1 MEVAQKG
8 RWAVTTLFS
17 VNGFVTGAWAVQIA
31 QLVPRFHITDK
42 VIGHLILIFGLG
54 ALFMMPMSGMAM
66 EKYGSQRVV
75 RIFSIA
81 ASVALIPVGFAPDIY
96 WLAPVLFLLGA
107 MIGAMNVAMNSNAV
121 AVEKALSRTVLS
133 SCHCFWSI
141 GLFISGLIG
150 GYLVKQFGF
159 LMHLFLI
166 SAISLAITL
175 SVYPHIIKDK
185 SIKIKR
191 LIKGKQPHRSCTIY
205 FIGVI
210 ALLAMIPECAVVDWS
225 SRYLL
230 KNLNATTE
238 TASLSFACFAG
249 TMAIFR
255 FMGDFIRNRFNAILV
270 MRSSS
275 LLAGIGLLAAAMAS
289 HPWQATVAFA
299 IAGIGIANLVP
310 IAFSAAGNQPDI
322 STNTGMSIVTTIG
335 YLGTLLAPAPIGLV
349 AEITGFPAVYTGMA
363 AMLGMIMLLAPLI
376 RVKASV
382 KFDANLMR

>member
-1 MEVAQKG
+1 MEIAQKG
-8 RWAVTTLFS
+8 RWAVTTLFF
-17 VNGFVTGAWAVQIA
+17 VNGLVTGAWAVQIA
-31 QLVPRFHITDK
+31 QLVSRFHITDK

-54 ALFMMPMSGMAM
+54 ALFMMPLSGMAM
-66 EKYGSQRVV
+66 EKYGSQRIV

-81 ASVALIPVGFAPDIY
+81 ASPALIPVGLAPDIY
-96 WLAPVLFLLGA
+96 LLTPILFFLGA

-141 GLFISGLIG
+141 GLFTSGLIG

-159 LMHLFLI
+159 LTHLFLI
-166 SAISLAITL
+166 GTFSLAITL
-175 SVYPHIIKDK
+175 SVCPHVIKDK
-185 SIKIKR
+185 SIRIKR
-191 LIKGKQPHRSCTIY
+191 SIKEKQPHHSSTIY
-205 FIGVI
+205 VIGVI

-238 TASLSFACFAG
+238 TASLAFACFAG

-255 FMGDFIRNRFNAILV
+255 FLGDFIRNRFDAIFV
-270 MRSSS
+270 MRTSS
-275 LLAGIGLLAAAMAS
+275 LVAGIGLLAAAAANT
-289 HPWQATVAFA
+289 PWQATVGFA

-322 STNTGMSIVTTIG
+322 STNAGMGIVTTIG
-335 YLGTLLAPAPIGLV
+335 YLGTLLAPAPVGLV
-349 AEITGFPAVYTGMA
+349 AELTGFPVVYIGMA
-363 AMLGMIMLLAPLI
+363 AMMGVIMLLAPLV
-376 RVKASV
+376 RVKPCET
-382 KFDANLMR
+382 

>member
-1 MEVAQKG
+1 MEIAQKG
-8 RWAVTTLFS
+8 RWAVTTLFF
-17 VNGFVTGAWAVQIA
+17 VNGLVTGAWAVQIA
-31 QLVPRFHITDK
+31 QLVSRFHITDK

-54 ALFMMPMSGMAM
+54 ALFMMPLSGMAM
-66 EKYGSQRVV
+66 EKYGSQRIV

-81 ASVALIPVGFAPDIY
+81 ASPALIPVGLAPDIY
-96 WLAPVLFLLGA
+96 LLTPILFFLGA

-141 GLFISGLIG
+141 GLFTSGLIG

-159 LMHLFLI
+159 LTHLFLI
-166 SAISLAITL
+166 GTFSLAITL
-175 SVYPHIIKDK
+175 SVCPHVIKDK
-185 SIKIKR
+185 SIRIKR
-191 LIKGKQPHRSCTIY
+191 SIKEKQPHHSSTIY
-205 FIGVI
+205 VIGVI

-238 TASLSFACFAG
+238 TASLAFACFAG

-255 FMGDFIRNRFNAILV
+255 FMGDFIRNRFDAILV
-270 MRSSS
+270 MRTSS
-275 LLAGIGLLAAAMAS
+275 LVAGIGLLAAANT
-289 HPWQATVAFA
+289 PWQATVGFA

-322 STNTGMSIVTTIG
+322 STNAGMGIVTTIG
-335 YLGTLLAPAPIGLV
+335 YLGTLLAPAPVGLV
-349 AEITGFPAVYTGMA
+349 AELTGFPVVYIGMA
-363 AMLGMIMLLAPLI
+363 AMMGVIMLLAPLV
-376 RVKASV
+376 RVKPCET
-382 KFDANLMR
+382 

>member
-1 MEVAQKG
+1 
-8 RWAVTTLFS
+8 
-17 VNGFVTGAWAVQIA
+17 
-31 QLVPRFHITDK
+31 
-42 VIGHLILIFGLG
+42 
-54 ALFMMPMSGMAM
+54 MS
-66 EKYGSQRVV
+66 
-75 RIFSIA
+75 
-81 ASVALIPVGFAPDIY
+81 
-96 WLAPVLFLLGA
+96 LFL
-107 MIGAMNVAMNSNAV
+107 
-121 AVEKALSRTVLS
+121 
-133 SCHCFWSI
+133 SI

-255 FMGDFIRNRFNAILV
+255 FMGDFTRNRFNAILV

-382 KFDANLMR
+382 KFDANLTR